1 MPEAGFRGTCRLCEP
16 VDTAVVRAG
25 PARPD
30 PTADSRETDLIA
42 SMASLCTAADAM
54 SEALSLLQHR
64 HSVPSRQLGAPAP
77 DDATLRE
84 LLAAAIRVPDHGKL
98 VPFRLIR
105 LDGEA
110 KLLFGERLAALAVR
124 KQPELSDA
132 KREKEQ
138 LRYTFAPLVI
148 AVVARIDAGSSV
160 PEIEQRL
167 CAGTVAYNILL
178 GAHALGFGAQW
189 LTGWAAY
196 DPDVAALLQLA
207 ANEHVAAF
215 VHIGTP
221 QLDVPDRERPVL
233 DDLLTTW
240 AP

>member
-1 MPEAGFRGTCRLCEP
+1 MT
-16 VDTAVVRAG
+16 
-25 PARPD
+25 
-30 PTADSRETDLIA
+30 
-42 SMASLCTAADAM
+42 
-54 SEALSLLQHR
+54 ALSLLQQR

-77 DDATLRE
+77 DEATLRE

-98 VPFRLIR
+98 APFRLIR
-105 LDGEA
+105 LEGDA
-110 KLLFGERLAALAVR
+110 KLRFGERLAEFAIR

-148 AVVARIDAGSSV
+148 AVIARLDAGSSV

-167 CAGTVAYNILL
+167 SAGCVAYNILL

-196 DPDVAALLQLA
+196 DPDVATLLGLDP
-207 ANEHVAAF
+207 NEHVVGF
-215 VHIGTP
+215 VHLGTP
-221 QLDVPDRERPVL
+221 QTEVPDRERPAL
-233 DDLLTTW
+233 DELLSTW